1 MELQVGI
8 ADYKLGSSPVKI
20 VTYGLGSCVGVSF
33 YEPRLKLG
41 ALLHIMLPDST
52 QFSGQLKPEKFADT
66 GIPLVVRELEKQG
79 ARKSSL
85 EVKMVGGAQMFSG
98 PGAQTVMNIGERNIA
113 MCRKVIAQMGLKLV
127 AEDVGGNKGRTMILD
142 TATGNVTVKIIGN
155 IVKVI

>member
-1 MELQVGI
+1 VGI

-52 QFSGQLKPEKFADT
+52 QFSGQIKPEKFADT
-66 GIPLVVRELEKQG
+66 GIPLVVKELEKQG
-79 ARKSSL
+79 AKKANL
-85 EVKMVGGAQMFSG
+85 EVKLVGGAQMFSG
-98 PGAQTVMNIGERNIA
+98 PGVQSVMNIGERNVA
-113 MCRKVIAQMGLKLV
+113 MSRKVLRELGLKLL
-127 AEDVGGNKGRTMILD
+127 AEEVGGNKGRTMILD
-142 TATGNVTVKIIGN
+142 TATGMVTVKIIGN

>member
-52 QFSGQLKPEKFADT
+52 QFSGKLKPEKFADT

-98 PGAQTVMNIGERNIA
+98 PGAQTVMNIGERNIE
-113 MCRKVIAQMGLKLV
+113 MCRKVIARMGLKLV